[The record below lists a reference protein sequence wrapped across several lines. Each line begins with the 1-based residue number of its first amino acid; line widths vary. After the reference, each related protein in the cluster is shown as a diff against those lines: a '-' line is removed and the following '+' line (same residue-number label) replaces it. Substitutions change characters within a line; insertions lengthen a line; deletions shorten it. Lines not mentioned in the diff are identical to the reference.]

1 MRVNATEP
9 RATLSVRPRD
19 INVEFLHCRANAA
32 NDFGGP
38 ERLAQERDPAVFR
51 LAHGTKSITSVRR
64 LIGVEAPARQVLLQV
79 GVAVLRRAAGADT
92 EGLALEALKKFFNL
106 RFAGLREDQTALGC
120 FAIVNLVKLAE
131 FADAFEMTKEIDDKE
146 FVGGESGKDTSPN

>member
-9 RATLSVRPRD
+9 RATVSVRPRD
-19 INVEFLHCRANAA
+19 INVKFLYCRANTA

-64 LIGVEAPARQVLLQV
+64 LVGVEASSREVLLQL

-92 EGLALEALKKFFNL
+92 EGLALEALKKFFEL
-106 RFAGLREDQTALGC
+106 RFAGLRQHQAALGC
-120 FAIVNLVKLAE
+120 FAIVNFVELAE
-131 FADAFEMTKEIDDKE
+131 FADAVEMTKEIDDKE
-146 FVGGESGKDTSPN
+146 FVGGESGKDGSPN

>member
-64 LIGVEAPARQVLLQV
+64 LIGVAAPVRQVLIEV
-79 GVAVLRRAAGADT
+79 GVSVLRRAGRSDPDALT
-92 EGLALEALKKFFNL
+92 LEALKRFF
-106 RFAGLREDQTALGC
+106 DVC
-120 FAIVNLVKLAE
+120 FAE
-131 FADAFEMTKEIDDKE
+131 
-146 FVGGESGKDTSPN
+146 VG